1 MAVGADSG
9 RDFQF
14 VYGTGRAPER
24 TVRLRA
30 PTAGRCDQW
39 VAALVGGR
47 GIAFHCLSLTFRCL
61 SLTFR
66 CLSLPPIA
74 FH

>member
-14 VYGTGRAPER
+14 VYGTGRALER

-47 GIAFHCLSLTFRCL
+47 GIAFHCLSLPF
-61 SLTFR
+61 
-66 CLSLPPIA
+66 IA
-74 FH
+74 FHCRVSCATP